1 MTEEELKQKYCCRC
15 VNSDEKFNCIAK
27 QEAPFDSF
35 ICDNGE
41 MFEDYEKE
49 ITKAEFIEISNTYDT
64 YFQNGVIFSDLTDN
78 VIAFENLEGENFTY
92 WKIER

>member
-1 MTEEELKQKYCCRC
+1 MTEEELKTKYCCRC

-41 MFEDYEKE
+41 MFEYYEKE
-49 ITKAEFIEISNTYDT
+49 MNEQYEREMNEQYEREMRKEYEEYTNGYKAELRKEY
-64 YFQNGVIFSDLTDN
+64 
-78 VIAFENLEGENFTY
+78 
-92 WKIER
+92 EREMRGY